1 MATKAWIENEYVF
14 VTTDVSVAPSDAI
27 DVPDGITPQDLVIDN
42 GVLRLKTEQEK
53 LQDLK
58 QRKLQELKQ
67 YVANLLSRTDWVI
80 IKLQSLRD
88 EGWSDTEIQA
98 EMQKYAGVLAQRK
111 AIREWNLQMEQAIQN
126 AQSIEE
132 LEGVKIEF
140 TG

>member
-1 MATKAWIENEYVF
+1 MVWAWIENNTIYVAYSR
-14 VTTDVSVAPSDAI
+14 DVVPADAI
-27 DVPDGITPQDLVIDN
+27 EFEGNITTEDLIVDN

-67 YVANLLSRTDWVI
+67 YVANLLSQTDWVI
-80 IKLQSLRD
+80 IKLQSLREED
-88 EGWSDTEIQA
+88 WSDTEIQA
-98 EMQKYAGVLAQRK
+98 EMQKYANILAQRK
-111 AIREWNLQMEQAIQN
+111 AIREWNSQMEQTIQN

-132 LEGVKIEF
+132 LEGIKIEF